1 MGDVHGHRDV
11 LVTLLRDVGLLDER
25 EQWSGADAR
34 LWLVGDLFDR
44 GPDGIGALELVRRL
58 ERESGG
64 DVRCL
69 LGNHEAM
76 ILAARRFGREE
87 TSFEGYSFHDVW
99 KANGGVDAD
108 LDALTDEHVA
118 WITRRPPLAREGDW
132 LLLHADTD
140 AYLELGTSV
149 AAVAETTRNILRAG
163 DASQV
168 DELLGMVSDRQR
180 LDEPTTVDALLAAF
194 GGATILHGHTPIAS
208 VLDVDPR
215 RVTEPLVYAEGRV
228 TNIDH
233 CLFAGG
239 PGFVVRLDEAAGGP
253 GPVARPAGV

>member
-11 LVTLLRDVGLLDER
+11 LVTLLRGVGLVGER
-25 EQWSGADAR
+25 ERWSGADAR

-58 ERESGG
+58 EQESGG
-64 DVRCL
+64 GVRCL
-69 LGNHEAM
+69 LGNHEVM
-76 ILAARRFGREE
+76 ILAVRRFGRGE

-99 KANGGVDAD
+99 KVNGGVDDD
-108 LDALTDEHVA
+108 LAALTDEHVD
-118 WITRRPPLAREGDW
+118 WIALCPAIAREGEW
-132 LLLHADTD
+132 LLLHADTN
-140 AYLELGTSV
+140 AYLGLGASV
-149 AAVAETTRNILRAG
+149 EEVAETTQAILRDG
-163 DASQV
+163 DATRV
-168 DELLGMVSDRQR
+168 DELLGMICDRQR
-180 LDEPTTVDALLAAF
+180 LDEPAVVDALLTAF
-194 GGATILHGHTPIAS
+194 GGTRILHGHTPIAS

-228 TNIDH
+228 ENIDH

-253 GPVARPAGV
+253 GLVARPADL